1 MNWVMTKT
9 PIQISPPRGAVF
21 TATMEREKLVDIG
34 ALADHLGVQQSTIYS
49 WTHYRKIPFY
59 KTGRLVRFKI
69 SEVEACL
76 LSLPQTKPQQ
86 QSQPPGRDSRNKD
99 QIRHHGK
106 DSKVDRLIEM
116 AMKEAG
122 IKNTV
127 L

>member
-1 MNWVMTKT
+1 MTQRT
-9 PIQISPPRGAVF
+9 DANILSTEGAVF

-34 ALADHLGVQQSTIYS
+34 TLADHLGVQQSTIYA

-59 KTGRLVRFKI
+59 KTGKLLRFKI

-76 LSLPQTKPQQ
+76 LSLPHPKPQPLRQ
-86 QSQPPGRDSRNKD
+86 DSYHKEKTRN
-99 QIRHHGK
+99 HGK
-106 DSKVDRLIEM
+106 DSKVNRLVEM

>member
-1 MNWVMTKT
+1 
-9 PIQISPPRGAVF
+9 
-21 TATMEREKLVDIG
+21 MEKEKLVDIG
-34 ALADHLGVQQSTIYS
+34 TLADHLGVQQSTIYA

-59 KTGRLVRFKI
+59 KTGRLLRFRI

-86 QSQPPGRDSRNKD
+86 QAKPPWQDSRHKEK
-99 QIRHHGK
+99 IRNRGK
-106 DSKVDRLIEM
+106 DGKVNRLVEM

-122 IKNTV
+122 LKNTM